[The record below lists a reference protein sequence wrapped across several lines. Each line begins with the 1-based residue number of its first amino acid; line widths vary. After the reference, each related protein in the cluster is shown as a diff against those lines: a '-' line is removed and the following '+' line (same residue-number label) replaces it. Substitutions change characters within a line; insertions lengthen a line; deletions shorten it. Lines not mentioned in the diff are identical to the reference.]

1 MHNRTKI
8 YTAGV
13 CSGNQLK
20 ENKGGY
26 GTIIFKPGE
35 EPLQVNGGYL
45 NTTNNRMELK
55 AVIEAL
61 KRVPKSKPVTVYS
74 DSEYVVLGITERI
87 NNWIIKGKIEKN
99 EDLWMEL
106 YELKNKFNDIE
117 FIKVKGHNGDQYNE
131 EADRLATIACTYP
144 NLPIDILKNNIVWS
158 KWVIG
163 NIFIAM
169 NKKEPS

>member
-1 MHNRTKI
+1 MNNRIKI
-8 YTAGV
+8 YTDGA
-13 CSGNQLK
+13 CSGNQLEK
-20 ENKGGY
+20 NKGGY
-26 GTIIFKPGE
+26 AAIIFKPGE
-35 EPLQVNGGYL
+35 EPLKLSGGYK

-106 YELKNKFNDIE
+106 YRLKKRFGNIE
-117 FIKVKGHNGDQYNE
+117 FKHVRSHGTSKENNE
-131 EADRLATIACTYP
+131 VDRLAREACKGFG
-144 NLPIDILKNNIVWS
+144 LPEDIR
-158 KWVIG
+158 
-163 NIFIAM
+163 
-169 NKKEPS
+169 

>member
-1 MHNRTKI
+1 MHNRIKI
-8 YTAGV
+8 YTDGA
-13 CSGNQLK
+13 CAGNQLQ
-20 ENKGGY
+20 ENRGGY
-26 GTIIFKPGE
+26 GAVIFKPGE
-35 EPLQVNGGYL
+35 EPFRLNGGYR

-61 KRVPKSKPVTVYS
+61 KRVSPLLPVTVYS
-74 DSEYVVLGITERI
+74 DSQYVVTGITEWI
-87 NNWIIKGKIEKN
+87 HNWIRRGKIERN
-99 EDLWMEL
+99 GDLWMEL
-106 YELKNKFNDIE
+106 YKIVSTFQNIQ

-158 KWVIG
+158 KWIIG

-169 NKKEPS
+169 NKKEPP